1 MVQKW
6 RLAGGS
12 GWVESKP
19 VLSLCGDNLCPAT
32 DHYGTMT
39 ITFNQDSDSTNV
51 EMTLTGVPKGK
62 EEEVERGL
70 EGY

>member
-1 MVQKW
+1 
-6 RLAGGS
+6 
-12 GWVESKP
+12 
-19 VLSLCGDNLCPAT
+19 
-32 DHYGTMT
+32 MT
-39 ITFNQDSDSTNV
+39 ITFAQDSDSTNV

>member
-1 MVQKW
+1 MDSTPTLHLCLVF
-6 RLAGGS
+6 
-12 GWVESKP
+12 
-19 VLSLCGDNLCPAT
+19 SLNSLLMFSRS

-39 ITFNQDSDSTNV
+39 ITFTQDSDSTNV
-51 EMTLTGVPKGK
+51 EMILTGVPKGK